1 MNPSSEPYGRAG
13 LIALALSTLSA
24 FVAVAPATA
33 QQPPDR
39 SYLFPIQITGV
50 EVRVDEAGVASLDVG
65 GVIPNGCSRF
75 EQVVQAREENQI
87 WVQVL
92 ARHSGAEICTM
103 IVQLYRDNVVLDGP
117 LPPGAY
123 HVDVNGVGR
132 DFAVGWPASTDP

>member
-1 MNPSSEPYGRAG
+1 MKLSSKLYRRAG

-24 FVAVAPATA
+24 LVTVAPVVAQ

-65 GVIPNGCSRF
+65 GIIPNGCSRF
-75 EQVVQAREENQI
+75 EQVVQTREESQI
-87 WVQVL
+87 SVQVL

-103 IVQLYRDNVVLDGP
+103 IVQ
-117 LPPGAY
+117 
-123 HVDVNGVGR
+123 
-132 DFAVGWPASTDP
+132 